1 MPGYT
6 IPQKITRKV
15 SYSRGSRA
23 KATTGRRTDTSALRG
38 AMLRTI
44 NSQRETKVA
53 TLKVNEFYM
62 QHGVTN
68 KSDLQNIMPEIPQG
82 INEYQRLGNTIRVQK
97 IVVRGYYRV
106 SGVPSLDASQ
116 HVSIRHMIFQQYGA
130 DSTALIDDASFDT
143 NNLLEASSPYL
154 GTPMNNLTPLN
165 GSAFKVHT
173 DKRLTLVQ
181 QSQAG
186 APAITEE
193 PAFPTAGAKGFKDF
207 VFTISFG
214 PAGRK
219 LTYRTGGS
227 DIPENFP
234 YVMAASQNTLGVASQ
249 ALNVTG
255 NPLIN
260 MSYHSTCYFHDS

>member
-23 KATTGRRTDTSALRG
+23 KAVHGRRTDTTAMRS

-53 TLKVNEFYM
+53 TLRVSEFYM
-62 QHGVTN
+62 NRGITN

-82 INEYQRLGNTIRVQK
+82 TQEYERLGNTIRVAK
-97 IVVRGYYRV
+97 VVVRGYYRV
-106 SGVPSLDASQ
+106 SGVPSTAQSQ

-130 DSTALIDDASFDT
+130 DSTALIDDSSFDT
-143 NNLLEASSPYL
+143 NNLLEASSPYV
-154 GTPMNNLTPLN
+154 GTPMDNLTPLN
-165 GSAFKVHT
+165 GSAFKTHT
-173 DKRLTLVQ
+173 DKRETLVQ
-181 QSQAG
+181 QSQAS
-186 APAITEE
+186 APAITEQ
-193 PAFPTAGAKGFKDF
+193 PAFPTSGSKGFKDF
-207 VFTISFG
+207 VFTINFG

-219 LTYRTGGS
+219 LTYRTSGS

-234 YVMAASQNTLGVASQ
+234 FVMAASQNTQGLSSQ
-249 ALNVTG
+249 AINVTG

-260 MSYHSTCYFHDS
+260 MSYHSTVYYHDS